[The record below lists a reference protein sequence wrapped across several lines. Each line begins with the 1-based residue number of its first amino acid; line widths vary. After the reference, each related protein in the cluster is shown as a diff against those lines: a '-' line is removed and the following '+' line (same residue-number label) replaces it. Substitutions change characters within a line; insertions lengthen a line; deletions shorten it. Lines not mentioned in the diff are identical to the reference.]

1 VQPVVFSSPFPIT
14 YVEGLRQCA
23 RLLLR
28 DSGPTRYFQGVHKKM
43 AKTKKLAKVKKL
55 EKTVTL
61 KYGRDVLLSS

>member
-1 VQPVVFSSPFPIT
+1 
-14 YVEGLRQCA
+14 
-23 RLLLR
+23 LLR

-61 KYGRDVLLSS
+61 KYGRNVLLSSVDGIRGESTDLQHKQV